1 MKRFY
6 LVMALILVC
15 TLALGAQAPAEKAPA
30 AKPAAKAAPE
40 VPKLNQPPGLYAVFE
55 TSMGRITTKLF
66 EKEAPKTITNFVALA
81 NLSRA
86 QLKQLQAQYRE
97 KALRD
102 AVWKTAKLETSTR
115 TAAGY
120 FDGLTFHRVIPRFM
134 IQGGDPTGTGTGGPG
149 YAFEDEIVS
158 SLRFD
163 KPGRLAMANAGPGTN
178 GSQFFIT
185 EVPTPWLDGHHT
197 IFGQV
202 VEGQDVANKI
212 ANVQRDR
219 SDKPVKPV
227 VIERVT
233 IVRVGE
239 AAPPAGKK

>member
-1 MKRFY
+1 MKRFF
-6 LVMALILVC
+6 MAIALILVSTL
-15 TLALGAQAPAEKAPA
+15 TLAAQAPSETKT
-30 AKPAAKAAPE
+30 APE
-40 VPKLNQPPGLYAVFE
+40 VAKLDQPPGLYALFE

-66 EKEAPKTITNFVALA
+66 EKEAPKTVKNFVALA

-86 QLKQLQAQYRE
+86 KFKEMQAQLRDR
-97 KALRD
+97 ALRD
-102 AVWKTAKLETSTR
+102 AVWKTAKLETTTR
-115 TAAGY
+115 TGRGY

-134 IQGGDPTGTGTGGPG
+134 IQGGDPLGTGTGGPG
-149 YAFEDEIVS
+149 YAFEDEIAPG
-158 SLRFD
+158 LKFD
-163 KPGRLAMANAGPGTN
+163 RPGRLAMANAGPGTN

-185 EVPTPWLDGHHT
+185 EGPTPWLDGHHT

-202 VEGQDVANKI
+202 VEGQDVVNRM

-219 SDKPVKPV
+219 NDRPVKPV

-239 AAPPAGKK
+239 VAPASAAPAGKK